1 MITGTKEKSNQSF
14 HYKTFTNSNIII
26 FSLLGT
32 GEGSQGPNKPKLL
45 STSLGGS

>member
-1 MITGTKEKSNQSF
+1 MASMHKLFFEI
-14 HYKTFTNSNIII
+14 YKTFTNSNIII

-32 GEGSQGPNKPKLL
+32 GEGSPGSNKPKQL